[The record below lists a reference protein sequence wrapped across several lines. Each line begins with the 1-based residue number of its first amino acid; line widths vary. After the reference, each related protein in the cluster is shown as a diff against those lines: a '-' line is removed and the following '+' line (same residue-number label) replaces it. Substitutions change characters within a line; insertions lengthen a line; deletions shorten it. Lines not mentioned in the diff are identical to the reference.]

1 MEENDDSIS
10 IILIPS
16 PDDPPKQSEEY
27 QSGISALEK
36 SMRSEEIA
44 FTSSRYLIESTSGG
58 GFALGEFLVAAKSV
72 APLLS
77 GLFGAWLRGKFGR
90 RVKLKYK
97 DLQIEAT
104 TVEDVEKLFALVAK
118 HRKK

>member
-1 MEENDDSIS
+1 M
-10 IILIPS
+10 
-16 PDDPPKQSEEY
+16 
-27 QSGISALEK
+27 
-36 SMRSEEIA
+36 
-44 FTSSRYLIESTSGG
+44 
-58 GFALGEFLVAAKSV
+58 GEFLVAAKSV

-77 GLFGAWLRGKFGR
+77 GLLGAWLRGKSGR

-104 TVEDVEKLFALVAK
+104 TVEDVEKPFALVAK